1 MSHLGRPRIELAVL
15 LLAWVGSIGCGEVVL
30 QPIGSEL
37 VEDGSGGTSSATG
50 GTATGGLAFT
60 ECLLEPNSTGW
71 VESQNNP
78 CRAQGPW
85 YSYNDCNDSP
95 SDCTRNQKPEEN
107 VFPPSARGMCT
118 TGITAVPANEEE
130 TSLKWGAGIALDLN
144 SDDVTHSKLT
154 LGELGL
160 DIIGVRFRLDTN
172 VPTIRVNFPME
183 STQTTAH
190 TVTDLD
196 TGVHTVYFA
205 DAVQLPWVP
214 EEDRVPL
221 KPDQIISIQFQI
233 PTRIGVSYDFD
244 YCIDELTLLL

>member
-1 MSHLGRPRIELAVL
+1 MAWLGSV
-15 LLAWVGSIGCGEVVL
+15 GCGEVVL
-30 QPIGSEL
+30 QPIGSAL
-37 VEDGSGGTSSATG
+37 VEDGSGGTSGSMG
-50 GTATGGLAFT
+50 GTGTGGLAFT
-60 ECLLEPNSTGW
+60 ECLLEPNATGW

-95 SDCTRNQKPEEN
+95 GDCTRNQWPPENE
-107 VFPPSARGMCT
+107 FPPSERGMCT
-118 TGITAVPANEEE
+118 IGVTAIPANEDE

-144 SDDVTHSKLT
+144 FDDETRSKLPLEG
-154 LGELGL
+154 LGF

-190 TVTDLD
+190 TVEGLD
-196 TGVHTVYFA
+196 TGVHTVYF
-205 DAVQLPWVP
+205 DEAVQPYWVP

-221 KPDQIISIQFQI
+221 KTGQIISIQFQI
-233 PTRIGVSYDFD
+233 PTQMGVSYDFD